1 MAQKKI
7 FLSACLAGVN
17 CVYDGTNKFH
27 PVFSRMMK
35 TNKAII
41 FCPEVLGGLKIPHSP
56 SEILEGSGEDVWE
69 GRAKVFSRDGEDV
82 TPFFIK
88 GARKVLG
95 LAARHGIKKAIMK
108 SKSPSC
114 GCGLIFDGT
123 FSRTLVSGDGVTTAL
138 LKKNGI
144 VCLSDTAYLES
155 AKLKGKSNKLKI
167 KSHKLKVKNKKSE
180 TSRKINRRKK

>member
-1 MAQKKI
+1 MAQQKI
-7 FLSACLAGVN
+7 LLSACLAGVN

-88 GARKVLG
+88 GARKVLE
-95 LAARHGIKKAIMK
+95 LVQRHGIKKAIMK

-114 GCGLIFDGT
+114 GCGMIFDGT

-144 VCLSDTAYLES
+144 EVTSDVEYLLRKQHRAKSIGRRTKAKGLSLSSKPLAL
-155 AKLKGKSNKLKI
+155 SNKQK
-167 KSHKLKVKNKKSE
+167 
-180 TSRKINRRKK
+180 T